1 ANAGLTLEHT
11 LELLPVLEQN
21 GVELVEQPLA
31 KEEIAGLGQVQAA
44 THLPVVAD
52 ESLQTADDLER
63 LAAAGVRGVNLKL
76 MKLGGLAAALRIARR
91 ARELGLGIMLGSMI
105 ETSIG
110 ATAMAHLSGL
120 ADWLDLDSP
129 VLISNDPFVG
139 IAYSNDGR
147 VTVPNL
153 PGIGVTARND

>member
-1 ANAGLTLEHT
+1 VYKRQTLEHT

-147 VTVPNL
+147 VTIPNL
-153 PGIGVTARND
+153 PGIGATARN